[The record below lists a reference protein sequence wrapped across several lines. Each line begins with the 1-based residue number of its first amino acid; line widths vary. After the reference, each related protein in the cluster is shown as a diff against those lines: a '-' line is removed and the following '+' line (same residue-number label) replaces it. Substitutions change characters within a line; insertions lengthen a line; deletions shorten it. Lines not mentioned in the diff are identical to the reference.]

1 MLVDRRRPRLR
12 YISAIPVDR
21 RPGSPTSPGSPERA
35 GFVSSLM
42 TSFAHSA
49 IAGISENVD
58 RRPPRLRRTMLKD
71 FCSTGPAGQNHPFFV
86 GLPKLPSAES
96 AQPPNGASESSPD
109 AKAL

>member
-58 RRPPRLRRTMLKD
+58 RRRPRLRRMMLKD
-71 FCSTGPAGQNHPFFV
+71 FVAQARLGKTLNLDDRGPQA
-86 GLPKLPSAES
+86 LACAERC
-96 AQPPNGASESSPD
+96 
-109 AKAL
+109 